1 MLEDEFGIQIFVC
14 SGKYLIQVMF
24 VGQEIICIVCEV
36 FFKVDVIKLV
46 VGEYI
51 WLDKGLFYIV
61 IIYIQVCYVLLG
73 VIKGFIECYLCVL
86 LYMYQGLLMQIV
98 EVVLKGNVDFV
109 IVMEVLYLYDDLVML
124 LCYYWN
130 CLIVVMLD
138 YLLVVMFFVMIE
150 VLVQYLLVMYI
161 FGFIG
166 CFELDIVFNCVGLML
181 WIVFIVIDVDVIK
194 MYVRLGLG
202 VGVIVSMVVDL
213 FVDFDLVWI
222 DVYDI
227 FSYSII
233 KIGFCCSIF
242 LCSYMYDFIQCFV
255 LYLMCDVVDMVV
267 VLCFNEEIE
276 VMFQDIKLFEK

>member
-1 MLEDEFGIQIFVC
+1 MLEDELGIQIFVC
-14 SGKYLIQVMF
+14 SGKYLIQVML

-36 FFKVDVIKLV
+36 LLKVDVIKFV

-51 WLDKGLFYIV
+51 WFDKGFFYVV

-73 VIKGFIECYLCVL
+73 VIKGFIECYLWVL
-86 LYMYQGLLMQIV
+86 LYMYQGLLIQIV

-109 IVMEVLYLYDDLVML
+109 IVIEVLYLYDDLVML

-130 CLIVVMLD
+130 WLIVVIFE
-138 YLLVVMFFVMIE
+138 YFLVIKGLVFIE
-150 VLVQYLLVMYI
+150 ELVQYLLVIYI

-181 WIVFIVIDVDVIK
+181 CIVFIVIDVDVIK
-194 MYVRLGLG
+194 IYVCLGLG

-213 FVDFDLVWI
+213 VFDLDLVKL
-222 DVYDI
+222 DVNGI

-242 LCSYMYDFIQCFV
+242 L
-255 LYLMCDVVDMVV
+255 
-267 VLCFNEEIE
+267 
-276 VMFQDIKLFEK
+276 